1 MNQIYLVM
9 FRKRKISPSIALHGN
24 SIVRDS
30 VQVAPNRYESIL
42 VDASGYSLNH
52 PVVEMVTDLDVLRD
66 AGIDPS
72 TVSCSDLLTPTNPAT
87 LSQMATDKLT
97 EVAMLASHDD
107 DNVDN

>member
-1 MNQIYLVM
+1 M
-9 FRKRKISPSIALHGN
+9 FRKRKITPSIAVCGN
-24 SIVRDS
+24 SLVRDFI
-30 VQVAPNRYESIL
+30 QVAPNRFESVV
-42 VDASGYSLNH
+42 VDASRYALNH

-97 EVAMLASHDD
+97 EVAMLASRDD
-107 DNVDN
+107 ENVDN